1 MGTYIMIIVMATS
14 SFNRS
19 GATDVVA
26 EFSSSQSCIAAYNYL
41 LKDAQERGN
50 YILTGGC
57 FKK

>member
-14 SFNRS
+14 GFSKS
-19 GATDVVA
+19 GSTDVVA
-26 EFSSSQSCIAAYNYL
+26 EFSSSQSCLAAYNYL
-41 LKDAQERGN
+41 LKDAQDRGN